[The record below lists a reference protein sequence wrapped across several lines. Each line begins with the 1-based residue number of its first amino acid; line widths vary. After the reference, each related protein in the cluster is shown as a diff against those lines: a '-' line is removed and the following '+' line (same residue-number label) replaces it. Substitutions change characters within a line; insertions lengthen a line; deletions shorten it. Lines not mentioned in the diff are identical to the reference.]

1 MGLLLVL
8 YGTLNLWLSTSAIGS
23 VEIKQKFCE
32 LLLCQPA
39 NTDLPTTLDG
49 SSDKPL
55 PQAQAALLLD
65 PASAYRWADLAVSE
79 INARNVESGKFC
91 VRQSLAEAP
100 GNPGILFRAA
110 SFYLRVEDY
119 PETLRQSVALLR
131 NPELAAY
138 YDRVFAL
145 YSQMDL
151 PLADLLNKGLPH
163 SPVAANAFLRFW
175 INQNKLDE
183 AQETFNWINQNSLAS
198 LKSAGSYTALLAKD
212 GRWDEAIR
220 SWSQDTVQLDPGY
233 GKTNWIY
240 NGSFETQP
248 IDCPFDWQ
256 LLPHDSVQV
265 EIDREAGY
273 KGNASLRLRFLDTPK
288 DNSPEAYQAVIL
300 KPGRWQIKAAMKTLQ
315 LTGDQGVVIR
325 VVDAE
330 DAVRLDAATNT
341 FAHTQEW
348 TTVSDTFR
356 VGPDTKLAR
365 VEVMRPPAP
374 GGDSAIRLT
383 GTVWIDAISLTPVQ

>member
-1 MGLLLVL
+1 VGLLLVL

-212 GRWDEAIR
+212 GRCRGARTPFNWTLATARRTGFTTAVSKR
-220 SWSQDTVQLDPGY
+220 S
-233 GKTNWIY
+233 
-240 NGSFETQP
+240 
-248 IDCPFDWQ
+248 
-256 LLPHDSVQV
+256 
-265 EIDREAGY
+265 
-273 KGNASLRLRFLDTPK
+273 RLIAP
-288 DNSPEAYQAVIL
+288 
-300 KPGRWQIKAAMKTLQ
+300 
-315 LTGDQGVVIR
+315 LTGNCFR
-325 VVDAE
+325 
-330 DAVRLDAATNT
+330 
-341 FAHTQEW
+341 
-348 TTVSDTFR
+348 TTR
-356 VGPDTKLAR
+356 YR
-365 VEVMRPPAP
+365 W
-374 GGDSAIRLT
+374 RLT
-383 GTVWIDAISLTPVQ
+383 GRPGTRATPVCA